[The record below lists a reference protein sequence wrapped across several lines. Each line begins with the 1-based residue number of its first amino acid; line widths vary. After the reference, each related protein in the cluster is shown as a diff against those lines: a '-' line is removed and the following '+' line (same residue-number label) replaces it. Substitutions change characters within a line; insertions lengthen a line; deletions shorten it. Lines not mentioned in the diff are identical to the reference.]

1 MKIWCV
7 LLPVSSPYSS
17 VSKKHF
23 GIVSPVLADNL
34 LWQTIPS
41 GETFFRSQNIIIS
54 WLTDLYHKLLIGG
67 NYALKILTVAF
78 VMIGFVANAQ
88 TNTQETDI
96 RDILESMAEN
106 LPDDY
111 DMTELVDVLERYR
124 KHPINLN
131 RTSVEELNT
140 LVFLSPLQIANFF
153 TYIKENGPLADALEL
168 QSIPGF
174 DVKTIQNLLPFVT
187 LTDITEY
194 QQLNFKN
201 LVHAG
206 ENDLM
211 MRLAQTLQ
219 KQKGYKDL
227 PGNRYLGSP
236 ERFQM
241 RYRYQYSSILSAALT
256 LDKDA
261 GEKFIGKP
269 FDFYSGNIALF
280 KLGKLKKL
288 VVGDYTQQ
296 FGQGLTL
303 WSGFSFGKGP
313 DVTSVAKKDLGLRPY
328 NSTNEYS
335 FFRGAAATINL
346 FKNVDI
352 TPFISFRNLDAS
364 QKLDAE
370 GNLVQSTINQT
381 GLHRTPTELKSKSVL
396 AQTAFGT
403 TVQYS
408 NNDLAIGAIAYH
420 TSFKNRFIT
429 QTAVYDRYSF
439 TGKSLTNLGLFY
451 NYTYK
456 NMYLYGEGA
465 KGLGGGFAYI
475 NGMLV
480 SLSSSVSAAIT
491 YRNYA
496 KDYHSFFNQAVSES
510 SEAVNERGFYAGLN
524 INPNRYWAFSF
535 YADLFRFPWLKY
547 RVDEPSKG
555 YEVLAQA
562 IYTPSKTFKIL
573 VRFKSEN
580 KQQNTD
586 LDVPVNFLDDVKREG
601 YRAETNWQLNNN
613 WHFQNRLEVSQYKKG
628 SAKREFGYLIYQDVD
643 YSPMFAKLTGNV
655 RFAYFNTPSYNSR
668 IYAYEDDVLYSFAF
682 GMYNGK
688 GFRTYLNM
696 KYNIIKKLNVWF
708 RYGLFIYKDV
718 ETVGTYLDEIKG
730 NKKSEVKIQVRYQF

>member
-7 LLPVSSPYSS
+7 LLTALSPYYLL
-17 VSKKHF
+17 SKNHLFF
-23 GIVSPVLADNL
+23 GISTLSGNRLRQVNILKNL
-34 LWQTIPS
+34 LLCSHATVIRW
-41 GETFFRSQNIIIS
+41 FAY
-54 WLTDLYHKLLIGG
+54 LYHTFLNGG
-67 NYALKILTVAF
+67 RHALKTLTVAF
-78 VMIGFVANAQ
+78 VMIGFMANAQ

-111 DMTELVDVLERYR
+111 DMTELVDLLERYR

-131 RTSVEELNT
+131 KTSVEELNT

-153 TYIKENGPLADALEL
+153 THIKENGPLVDVLEL

-187 LTDITEY
+187 LTNTTDY
-194 QQLNFKN
+194 QQINLKN
-201 LVHAG
+201 LIQAG

-219 KQKGYKDL
+219 KQKGFTDL
-227 PGNRYLGSP
+227 PGNRYLGPP
-236 ERFQM
+236 EKFQM
-241 RYRYQYSSILSAALT
+241 RYRYQYHSILSAAFT

-261 GEKFIGKP
+261 GEKFLGKP

-280 KLGKLKKL
+280 KLGRLKKL

-352 TPFISFRNLDAS
+352 TPFVSFRNLDAS
-364 QKLDAE
+364 QKLDAD

-381 GLHRTPTELKSKSVL
+381 GLHRTPTELKNKGAL
-396 AQTAFGT
+396 AQTVLGT

-408 NNDLAIGAIAYH
+408 NEDLTIGAIAYH
-420 TSFKNRFIT
+420 TYFRSRFIT
-429 QTAVYDRYSF
+429 QTAAYDRYSF

-475 NGMLV
+475 NGVLM
-480 SLSSSVSAAIT
+480 SLSSAVSAALT

-510 SEAVNERGFYAGLN
+510 SEAVNERGLYAGLN
-524 INPNRYWAFSF
+524 VNPNKHWAFSF
-535 YADLFRFPWLKY
+535 YGDLFRFPWLKY
-547 RVDEPSKG
+547 RINEPSKG

-562 IYTPSKTFKIL
+562 VYMPSKTFKIL
-573 VRFKSEN
+573 LRFKSEK

-586 LDVPVNFLDDVKREG
+586 LDVPVKFLDDVKRAG
-601 YRAETNWQLNNN
+601 YRAETNWQLSKK
-613 WHFQNRLEVSQYKKG
+613 WHFQNRIEVSQYKKG
-628 SAKREFGYLIYQDVD
+628 GAKRELGYLIYQDVN
-643 YSPMFAKLTGNV
+643 YSPMFAKLSGNV
-655 RFAYFNTPSYNSR
+655 RFAYFNTPGYNSR

-682 GMYNGK
+682 GMYSGK
-688 GFRTYLNM
+688 GFRTYLNIR
-696 KYNIIKKLNVWF
+696 YDIIKKLNLWF
-708 RYGLFIYKDV
+708 RYGLFIYQDV
-718 ETVGTYLDEIKG
+718 QTIGTYLDEIKG
-730 NKKSEVKIQVRYQF
+730 NRKSEVKIQIRYQF

>member
-1 MKIWCV
+1 MKILCV
-7 LLPVSSPYSS
+7 VLPAFSSYSLFP
-17 VSKKHF
+17 KKHF
-23 GIVSPVLADNL
+23 GIGSPALKSNL
-34 LWQTIPS
+34 LRQTSLLRNTLIL
-41 GETFFRSQNIIIS
+41 IIHLIRHCF
-54 WLTDLYHKLLIGG
+54 TALYHRWLIVSSCAFRFLTA
-67 NYALKILTVAF
+67 ALI
-78 VMIGFVANAQ
+78 MIGFIANAQ
-88 TNTQETDI
+88 TNTQEEDI
-96 RDILESMAEN
+96 RDILESVAEN

-131 RTSVEELNT
+131 RTSADELNT

-153 TYIKENGPLADALEL
+153 THIKENGPLADVLEL

-174 DVKTIQNLLPFVT
+174 DVKTVQTLLPFIT
-187 LTDITEY
+187 LTDMTHY
-194 QQLNFKN
+194 QQIGFKN
-201 LVHAG
+201 LIHAG
-206 ENDLM
+206 ENDIM
-211 MRLAQTLQ
+211 MRLARTLQ
-219 KQKGYKDL
+219 KQKGYTDL

-236 ERFQM
+236 EKFQM
-241 RYRYQYSSILSAALT
+241 RYRYQYSSILSAAFT

-288 VVGDYTQQ
+288 VIGDYTQQ

-335 FFRGAAATINL
+335 FFRGVAATLNL

-352 TPFISFRNLDAS
+352 TPFISFRKLDAS
-364 QKLDAE
+364 QKLDAD

-381 GLHRTPTELKSKSVL
+381 GLHRTTTELKNKGVL
-396 AQTAFGT
+396 AQTVFGT
-403 TVQYS
+403 TVQYAK
-408 NNDLAIGAIAYH
+408 NDFAIGAIAYH
-420 TSFKNRFIT
+420 THFKSRFIT
-429 QTAVYDRYSF
+429 QTAAYDRYSF
-439 TGKSLTNLGLFY
+439 TGKSLTNMGLFY

-475 NGMLV
+475 NGVLV
-480 SLSSSVSAAIT
+480 SLSSTVSAALT

-510 SEAVNERGFYAGLN
+510 SEAVNERGLYAGLN
-524 INPNRYWAFSF
+524 INPNKRWAFSF
-535 YADLFRFPWLKY
+535 YGDLFRFPWLKY

-562 IYTPSKTFKIL
+562 IYMPSKAFKIL
-573 VRFKSEN
+573 VRYKSEK

-586 LDVPVNFLDDVKREG
+586 LNVPVKFLDDVKRDG
-601 YRAETNWQLNNN
+601 YRTETNWQLNKN
-613 WHFQNRLEVSQYKKG
+613 WQFQNRLEISQYKKG

-643 YSPMFAKLTGNV
+643 YSPMFARLSGNV

-688 GFRTYLNM
+688 GFRTYLNLR
-696 KYNIIKKLNVWF
+696 YNVIKKLNVWF
-708 RYGLFIYKDV
+708 RYGLFIYQDV
-718 ETVGTYLDEIKG
+718 KTVGTYLDEIKG
-730 NKKSEVKIQVRYQF
+730 NQKSEVKIQVRYQF

>member
-1 MKIWCV
+1 MKIWCIV
-7 LLPVSSPYSS
+7 LSASSPYCL
-17 VSKKHF
+17 VPKKHF
-23 GIVSPVLADNL
+23 GIVSPVLTGNL
-34 LWQTIPS
+34 LWQTNPS
-41 GETFFRSQNIIIS
+41 GGTLLSSRYTITS
-54 WLTDLYHKLLIGG
+54 WLTDVYHKIVIGG
-67 NYALKILTVAF
+67 SYALKILTVAL

-111 DMTELVDVLERYR
+111 DMTELIDVLERYR

-140 LVFLSPLQIANFF
+140 LVFLSPLQIANLF
-153 TYIKENGPLADALEL
+153 THIKENGLLADVLEL

-194 QQLNFKN
+194 QQLSFKKIVN
-201 LVHAG
+201 AG

-211 MRLAQTLQ
+211 MRFAQTLQ
-219 KQKGYKDL
+219 KQKGYTDL

-241 RYRYQYSSILSAALT
+241 RYRYQYSSILSAAFT

-280 KLGKLKKL
+280 KLGKFKKL
-288 VVGDYTQQ
+288 VIGDYTQQ

-335 FFRGAAATINL
+335 FFRGVAATINL

-381 GLHRTPTELKSKSVL
+381 GLHRTPTELKNKGAL
-396 AQTAFGT
+396 AQTVFGT
-403 TVQYS
+403 TVQYTK
-408 NNDLAIGAIAYH
+408 NDFAIGAIAYH
-420 TSFKNRFIT
+420 TNFKSRFIT
-429 QTAVYDRYSF
+429 QTAAYDRYSF
-439 TGKSLTNLGLFY
+439 TGTSLTNLGLFY

-475 NGMLV
+475 NGVLV
-480 SLSSSVSAAIT
+480 SLSSAVSAALA

-510 SEAVNERGFYAGLN
+510 SEAVNEKGLYAGLN
-524 INPNRYWAFSF
+524 VNPDKHWSFSF
-535 YADLFRFPWLKY
+535 YGDLFRFPWLKY

-555 YEVLAQA
+555 HEVLAQA
-562 IYTPSKTFKIL
+562 IYMPNKNFKVL
-573 VRFKSEN
+573 VRYKSEK

-586 LDVPVNFLDDVKREG
+586 MDVSVNFLDDVKREG
-601 YRAETNWQLNNN
+601 YRAEINWQLNKN
-613 WHFQNRLEVSQYKKG
+613 WQFQNRLEISQYKKG
-628 SAKREFGYLIYQDVD
+628 IAKREFGFLIYQDVD
-643 YSPMFAKLTGNV
+643 YSPMFAKLSGNV
-655 RFAYFNTPSYNSR
+655 RFAYFSTPSYNSR

-688 GFRTYLNM
+688 GLRTYLNM
-696 KYNIIKKLNVWF
+696 RYNIFKKLNVWC
-708 RYGLFIYKDV
+708 RYGLFIYRDV

-730 NKKSEVKIQVRYQF
+730 NKKSEVKIQIRYQF

>member
-7 LLPVSSPYSS
+7 LLLAP
-17 VSKKHF
+17 SKNHVVLGLSTFPSK
-23 GIVSPVLADNL
+23 GILLVNL
-34 LWQTIPS
+34 LRKILLFNLGTVIQW
-41 GETFFRSQNIIIS
+41 F
-54 WLTDLYHKLLIGG
+54 LYLYRKFSNGG
-67 NYALKILTVAF
+67 SYALKILTTAL
-78 VMIGFVANAQ
+78 VMMGFVANAQ

-168 QSIPGF
+168 QSVPGF

-194 QQLNFKN
+194 QQLSLKN
-201 LVHAG
+201 IVHAG

-219 KQKGYKDL
+219 KQKGYTDL

-236 ERFQM
+236 EKFQM
-241 RYRYQYSSILSAALT
+241 RYRYQYSSILSAAFT

-288 VVGDYTQQ
+288 IVGDYTQQ

-335 FFRGAAATINL
+335 FFRGAAATVNL

-352 TPFISFRNLDAS
+352 TPFVSFRKLDAS
-364 QKLDAE
+364 QKLDAD

-381 GLHRTPTELKSKSVL
+381 GLHRTPTELKNKGVL
-396 AQTAFGT
+396 AQTVFGT
-403 TVQYS
+403 TIQYAK
-408 NNDLAIGAIAYH
+408 NDLAIGAIAYH
-420 TSFKNRFIT
+420 THFNNRFIT
-429 QTAVYDRYSF
+429 QTAAYDRYSF

-456 NMYLYGEGA
+456 NMYLYGEVA

-475 NGMLV
+475 NGVLV
-480 SLSSSVSAAIT
+480 SLSSAVSAALT

-510 SEAVNERGFYAGLN
+510 SEAVNERGLYAGLN
-524 INPNRYWAFSF
+524 INPNKYWAFSF
-535 YADLFRFPWLKY
+535 YGDLFRFPWLKY

-562 IYTPSKTFKIL
+562 VYMPSKTFKIL

-586 LDVPVNFLDDVKREG
+586 MDVPVNFLDDVKREG
-601 YRAETNWQLNNN
+601 YRAETNWQLNKN

-628 SAKREFGYLIYQDVD
+628 SAKRAFGYLVYQDID

-655 RFAYFNTPSYNSR
+655 RFAYFNTPGYNSR

-682 GMYNGK
+682 GMYSGK
-688 GFRTYLNM
+688 GFRTYINM
-696 KYNIIKKLNVWF
+696 RYNIIKKLNVWF
-708 RYGLFIYKDV
+708 RYGLFIYQDV
-718 ETVGTYLDEIKG
+718 KTVGTYLDEIKG